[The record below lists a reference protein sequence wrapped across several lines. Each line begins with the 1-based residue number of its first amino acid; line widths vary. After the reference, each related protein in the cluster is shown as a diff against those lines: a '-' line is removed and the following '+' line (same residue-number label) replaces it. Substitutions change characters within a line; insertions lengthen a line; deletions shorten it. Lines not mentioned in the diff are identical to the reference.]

1 VFFASSFSTSFLDV
15 FRGLV
20 DLVAPPH
27 CPACDLEL
35 LDRERGFCDGC
46 GILLEDVPDA
56 FLPPASDASLYCY
69 GGPLADAIRRFKYGG
84 RSELAGTLGALTRRA
99 ALAYAGH
106 VDAIVPVPLHRKRL
120 AERGFNQATLLFRP
134 LARALAIPILPTLV
148 TRVRATLPQAGLD
161 ASERAGNVHRAFVCK
176 KKPPARVLVV
186 DDVRTTGATLAAMSE
201 ALREAGAERI
211 ATLTLARKMED

>member
-1 VFFASSFSTSFLDV
+1 MFFASSLSTSFLDLLG
-15 FRGLV
+15 GLV
-20 DLVAPPH
+20 DLVAPPR

-56 FLPPASDASLYCY
+56 FRPPAPDASLYCY

-84 RSELAGTLGALTRRA
+84 RSELAGTLGALTVNA

-120 AERGFNQATLLFRP
+120 AERGFNPATLLFRP
-134 LARALAIPILPTLV
+134 LARALAVPLLPTLV

-176 KKPPARVLVV
+176 KSPSRVLVV

-201 ALREAGAERI
+201 ALREAGAQRI